1 MEQIDAVVI
10 GAGVVGLA
18 VGRALALS
26 GREVMVLESEN
37 AIGTGTSS
45 RNSEVIHAGIYYPA
59 GSLKARLCVQ
69 GKQMLYAYCA
79 ERGVAHQR
87 LGKLIVA
94 TSPEQVPALDG
105 IVAKAAANGVHDLQK
120 LTAAQARALE
130 PALSCEAALLS
141 PSTGVVDSHGL
152 MLSLQGDMENAGGLL
167 ALVSPVAHIGVRQG
181 TATHPICVTTQDGT
195 VLACRVL
202 VNAAGLN
209 AVALARA
216 MAGLDPRLLPQA
228 YCAKGNYFTLA
239 GKAPFSRLI
248 YPVPEKAGLGVHL
261 VGEHPGARAV
271 RPVPAVGDL
280 RALPPLLRVDAPP
293 PAGVAWSRAGLDPH
307 EHGQV
312 ARREADRRFDEI
324 QPRDGRAH
332 LVEVAV
338 LDAPHAPPADRD
350 VGVLRRVGGGVA
362 GVVRVLDLDPP
373 VRAERGEAGEGGGAG
388 EVVPGHDL
396 LLGRNRLRR
405 EHPCSP
411 SFRRRCGRATP
422 LHLRRCSLPSL
433 LCFLYCN
440 SCCWC
445 FNGLGCCWCGNS
457 LSCCVA
463 LL

>member
-1 MEQIDAVVI
+1 MEQVDAVVI

-18 VGRALALS
+18 VGRALALA

-69 GKQMLYAYCA
+69 GKDMLYAYCA

-216 MAGLDPRLLPQA
+216 MAGLDPSLLPHA

-261 VGEHPGARAV
+261 TLDLGGQAKFGPDVQWVDDPTDLQVDPRRGDAFYAEVRKYWPDLADGALQAGYAGMRPKISGPNEASADFLIQGPADHGVPGLV
-271 RPVPAVGDL
+271 N
-280 RALPPLLRVDAPP
+280 LLGIESP
-293 PAGVAWSRAGLDPH
+293 GLTSSLAIAAH
-307 EHGQV
+307 V
-312 ARREADRRFDEI
+312 AR
-324 QPRDGRAH
+324 
-332 LVEVAV
+332 
-338 LDAPHAPPADRD
+338 
-350 VGVLRRVGGGVA
+350 
-362 GVVRVLDLDPP
+362 
-373 VRAERGEAGEGGGAG
+373 
-388 EVVPGHDL
+388 L
-396 LLGRNRLRR
+396 L
-405 EHPCSP
+405 
-411 SFRRRCGRATP
+411 
-422 LHLRRCSLPSL
+422 
-433 LCFLYCN
+433 
-440 SCCWC
+440 
-445 FNGLGCCWCGNS
+445 
-457 LSCCVA
+457 
-463 LL
+463 